1 MTEKDFERI
10 YNSLW
15 SKLYNIAYSY
25 FRDRTT
31 AQEVTQD
38 VFVNLWL
45 KRDSLPVIQDLEAYL
60 LRSVKN
66 RIYNQLDKIH
76 SKEKLERN
84 VGSMM
89 TDQTKNTEEA
99 IAYAETWD
107 FVNREIEQ
115 LPSTTKTIFRL
126 SRFDRYTND
135 EIAGRLHLSGKA
147 VEYHITRALK
157 KLRLRL
163 NTFW

>member
-15 SKLYNIAYSY
+15 NKLYNVAYSY
-25 FRDRTT
+25 FRDRTI
-31 AQEVTQD
+31 AQEVTQE

-45 KRDSLPVIQDLEAYL
+45 KRDTLFPIADIEAYL

-66 RIYNQLDKIH
+66 RIYNQFDKIQ
-76 SKEKLERN
+76 SREKLERSISHTMA
-84 VGSMM
+84 V
-89 TDQTKNTEEA
+89 QTENTEEA
-99 IAYAETWD
+99 IAYTDTWNV
-107 FVNREIEQ
+107 VNHEIDQ
-115 LPSTTKTIFRL
+115 LPMMTKTVFRL
-126 SRFDRYTND
+126 SRFERCTNN
-135 EIAGRLHLSGKA
+135 EIAHRVHLSGKA

-163 NTFW
+163 NIF

>member
-10 YNSLW
+10 YNALW

-45 KRDSLPVIQDLEAYL
+45 KRDTLSPILDIEAYL

-66 RIYNQLDKIH
+66 RIYNQFDKIH
-76 SKEKLERN
+76 SRENLERN
-84 VGSMM
+84 IGATM
-89 TDQTKNTEEA
+89 TAQTENTEEA
-99 IAYAETWD
+99 IAYTDTWNV
-107 FVNREIEQ
+107 VNNEIDQ
-115 LPSTTKTIFRL
+115 LPVMTKTIFRL
-126 SRFDRYTND
+126 SRFDRYTNS
-135 EIAGRLHLSGKA
+135 EIADRLQLSGKA

-163 NTFW
+163 NAFW

>member
-1 MTEKDFERI
+1 MTEKEFERI
-10 YNSLW
+10 YNALW
-15 SKLYNIAYSY
+15 SKLYGIAYSY

-45 KRDSLPVIQDLEAYL
+45 KRDSLPAILDMEAYL

-66 RIYNQLDKIH
+66 RIYNQFDKIH
-76 SKEKLERN
+76 SREQLERKITP
-84 VGSMM
+84 MI
-89 TDQTKNTEEA
+89 TTQTENTEEQ
-99 IAYAETWD
+99 IVYRDTWN
-107 FVNREIEQ
+107 VLNNEIDQ
-115 LPSTTKTIFRL
+115 LPVMTKTVFRL
-126 SRFDRYTND
+126 SRFDRYTNN
-135 EIAGRLHLSGKA
+135 EIADRLQLSGKA

-163 NTFW
+163 NIF